1 MFVGHTAVALAAKR
15 AAPDVSLGWLVGA
28 AFTLDLLWP
37 LFLLA
42 GIERVS
48 VVPGATAFN
57 PLVFDSYPWSHS
69 LLMACAWGV
78 GLAVIAR
85 TRGIA
90 AGAAWLL
97 AALVVSHW
105 VLDFVSHAPDMPL
118 WPGPSPKLGLG
129 LWNSIPATLL
139 VEGALF
145 VAGIWIY
152 LRTTQATDRTG
163 VFALWSFLVVSAI
176 LWASGP
182 WSAPPPSSRALAW
195 FALAGWLLVLWV
207 WWADRHRAPRPD
219 IGAARAPRSVRASG
233 AQ

>member
-15 AAPDVSLGWLVGA
+15 AAPEVSLGWLVAA

-69 LLMACAWGV
+69 LVLACVWGA
-78 GLAVIAR
+78 GLAAIAR
-85 TRGIA
+85 TRGVA

-105 VLDFVSHAPDMPL
+105 VLDVVSHAPDMPL
-118 WPGPSPKLGLG
+118 WPGRSPKLGLG

-139 VEGALF
+139 VEGAMF
-145 VAGIWIY
+145 AAGIWIY
-152 LRTTQATDRTG
+152 LRTTRAVDRTG
-163 VFALWSFLVVSAI
+163 VYALWSFLVVSAI
-176 LWASGP
+176 VWAAGP
-182 WSAPPPSSRALAW
+182 WSAPPPSPQALAW
-195 FALAGWLLVLWV
+195 FALAGWLLIAWV
-207 WWADRHRAPRPD
+207 WWADRHRAPRS
-219 IGAARAPRSVRASG
+219 AL
-233 AQ
+233 